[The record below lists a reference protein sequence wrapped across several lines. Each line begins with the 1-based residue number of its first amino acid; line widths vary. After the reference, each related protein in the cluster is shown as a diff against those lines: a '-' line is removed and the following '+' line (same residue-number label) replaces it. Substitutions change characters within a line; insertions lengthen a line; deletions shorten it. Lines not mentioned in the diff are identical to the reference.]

1 MRHQT
6 VTLKRGRSKTR
17 FSPTV
22 VGIRAAFAEF
32 DVMPAEPEEVVEAQ
46 AFATRLIGG
55 KLVSPAKLA
64 SIHATTGAGLF
75 LVRENGEL
83 TALFA
88 MVLLNADGRRAVEA
102 DEFDSLEPPPCH
114 VIAEGEEPAAIY
126 GWGIAATNHPA
137 AQRIIDACGLLGR
150 TAAPHLPVFARP
162 VTPRGL
168 RLMVE
173 RMNFKPV
180 PGSTTG
186 LVWADPSAQG
196 QAAVAA

>member
-1 MRHQT
+1 MRHST
-6 VTLKRGRSKTR
+6 VTLKRRHPETG
-17 FSPTV
+17 FSSTV
-22 VGIRAAFAEF
+22 IGIRAAFAEYG
-32 DVMPAEPEEVVEAQ
+32 VLPARPDQIVEAQ

-55 KLVSPAKLA
+55 KLVSPEKLA
-64 SIHATTGAGLF
+64 SIHETTGAGLF
-75 LVRENGEL
+75 LVHEDGEL

-88 MVLLNADGRRAVEA
+88 MVLLNAEGRRAVEA
-102 DEFDSLEPPPCH
+102 DQFDSLEPPPHH
-114 VIAEGEEPAAIY
+114 VIARGEEPAAIY

-186 LVWADPSAQG
+186 LVWAEPAADSQSA
-196 QAAVAA
+196 AAA

>member
-1 MRHQT
+1 VRHQT
-6 VTLKRGRSKTR
+6 VTLNRGRSKSR

-32 DVMPAEPEEVVEAQ
+32 GVTPAEPREIAEAQ
-46 AFATRLIGG
+46 AFASRLIGG
-55 KLVSPAKLA
+55 KLVSPEKLA
-64 SIHATTGAGLF
+64 SIHRTTGAGLF
-75 LVRENGEL
+75 LVHEDGEL
-83 TALFA
+83 TAIFA
-88 MVLLNADGRRAVEA
+88 MVLLNPAGRRAVEA
-102 DEFDSLEPPPCH
+102 DEFDSLDPPPRH
-114 VIAEGEEPAAIY
+114 VIGPGEEPAAIY

-150 TAAPHLPVFARP
+150 TAAPHLPIFARP

-186 LVWADPSAQG
+186 LVWAEPTAL
-196 QAAVAA
+196 AAAAA

>member
-1 MRHQT
+1 
-6 VTLKRGRSKTR
+6 VI
-17 FSPTV
+17 
-22 VGIRAAFAEF
+22 GIRAAFAEYG
-32 DVMPAEPEEVVEAQ
+32 VLPARPDQIVEAQ

-55 KLVSPAKLA
+55 KLVSPEKLA
-64 SIHATTGAGLF
+64 SIHDTTGAGLF
-75 LVRENGEL
+75 LVHEDGEL

-102 DEFDSLEPPPCH
+102 DEFDSLEPPGRH
-114 VIAEGEEPAAIY
+114 VIGRGEEPAAIY

-186 LVWADPSAQG
+186 LVWAGPGADSQSA
-196 QAAVAA
+196 AAA

>member
-1 MRHQT
+1 VRHQT
-6 VTLKRGRSKTR
+6 VTLNRGRSKSR

-32 DVMPAEPEEVVEAQ
+32 GVTSAEPREIAEAQ
-46 AFATRLIGG
+46 AFASRLIGG
-55 KLVSPAKLA
+55 KLVSPEKLA
-64 SIHATTGAGLF
+64 SIHRTTGAGLF
-75 LVRENGEL
+75 LVHEDGEL
-83 TALFA
+83 TAIFA
-88 MVLLNADGRRAVEA
+88 MVLLNPAGRRAVEA
-102 DEFDSLEPPPCH
+102 DEFDSLDPPPRH
-114 VIAEGEEPAAIY
+114 VIGPGEEPAAIY

-150 TAAPHLPVFARP
+150 TAAPHLPIFARP

-186 LVWADPSAQG
+186 LVWAEPTAL
-196 QAAVAA
+196 AAAAA

>member
-1 MRHQT
+1 VRHQT
-6 VTLKRGRSKTR
+6 VTLNHGRSKSR

-32 DVMPAEPEEVVEAQ
+32 GVTPAEPRQIAEAQ

-55 KLVSPAKLA
+55 KLVSPEKLA
-64 SIHATTGAGLF
+64 SIHRTTGAGLF
-75 LVRENGEL
+75 LVHEDGEL
-83 TALFA
+83 TAIFA
-88 MVLLNADGRRAVEA
+88 MVLLNAAGQRAVAA
-102 DEFDSLEPPPCH
+102 DEFDSLDPPPSH
-114 VIAEGEEPAAIY
+114 VIAPGEEPAAIY

-150 TAAPHLPVFARP
+150 TAAPHLPIFARP

-186 LVWADPSAQG
+186 LVWAEPTAPIR
-196 QAAVAA
+196 AVAAA

>member
-1 MRHQT
+1 MQPQT
-6 VTLKRGRSKTR
+6 VTLKSRRSKSR

-22 VGIRAAFAEF
+22 VAIRAAFAEF
-32 DVMPAEPEEVVEAQ
+32 GVLPAKPEEIVEAQ
-46 AFATRLIGG
+46 EFATRLIGG
-55 KLVSPAKLA
+55 KLVSPETLA
-64 SIHATTGAGLF
+64 SIHDVTGAGLF
-75 LVRENGEL
+75 LVHEEGEL

-102 DEFDSLEPPPCH
+102 DEFDSLEPPPHH
-114 VIAEGEEPAAIY
+114 VIARGEEPAAIY

-150 TAAPHLPVFARP
+150 TAAPNLPVFARP

-186 LVWADPSAQG
+186 LVWADPAG
-196 QAAVAA
+196 ERRAAEAA

>member
-1 MRHQT
+1 MQSQT
-6 VTLKRGRSKTR
+6 VTLKSRQSKSR

-22 VGIRAAFAEF
+22 VAIRAAFAEF
-32 DVMPAEPEEVVEAQ
+32 GVLPADPAEIVEAQ

-55 KLVSPAKLA
+55 KLVSPEKLA
-64 SIHATTGAGLF
+64 SIHEITGAGLF
-75 LVRENGEL
+75 IVREDGEL

-88 MVLLNADGRRAVEA
+88 MVLLSAAGRRAVEA
-102 DEFDSLEPPPCH
+102 DEFDSLEPPPHH
-114 VIAEGEEPAAIY
+114 VIGRGEEPAAIY

-150 TAAPHLPVFARP
+150 TAAPNLPVFARP

-173 RMNFKPV
+173 RMNFEPV

-186 LVWADPSAQG
+186 LVWADPARQRQPG
-196 QAAVAA
+196 VAA